1 MSLWKSGYVCIAPT
15 PPSTTAILRVLNSIK
30 FSSVWLSWEMERG
43 DEGGRRVRSFPSD
56 SFVSGLSSCNPFR
69 QNILHNP
76 PSFLPSLSLVGSTFL
91 RIGRPRPHICHA
103 FTGFIFENND
113 EEPDSFH
120 AVDRPFFIAHSL
132 IIFPAAQANWK
143 HLFSSLLRHS
153 GPSVAANAQISSAHT
168 SFSGPSKGFQPDS
181 PLFPEA
187 FGGHGETPECRH
199 SAEQRPSARGR
210 KAKG

>member
-1 MSLWKSGYVCIAPT
+1 M
-15 PPSTTAILRVLNSIK
+15 R
-30 FSSVWLSWEMERG
+30 
-43 DEGGRRVRSFPSD
+43 EGGRRVRSFPSD

-91 RIGRPRPHICHA
+91 RKGRPRPHIRHA
-103 FTGFIFENND
+103 YTGFIFENND

-143 HLFSSLLRHS
+143 HLFSSTLR
-153 GPSVAANAQISSAHT
+153 PSVRVRPR
-168 SFSGPSKGFQPDS
+168 GV
-181 PLFPEA
+181 
-187 FGGHGETPECRH
+187 
-199 SAEQRPSARGR
+199 RPSLTPKFLALTHHSPDLARVSNLTG
-210 KAKG
+210 

>member
-1 MSLWKSGYVCIAPT
+1 MGFSRADAEGEGVVRWSPSAVKFFLPPLPRRTLRLPSPSTTKCNQLGCHSGSRGMYVCIAPT

-91 RIGRPRPHICHA
+91 RIGRPHIRHA

-113 EEPDSFH
+113 EEPDSLH

-143 HLFSSLLRHS
+143 HLFSSPLR
-153 GPSVAANAQISSAHT
+153 PPV
-168 SFSGPSKGFQPDS
+168 
-181 PLFPEA
+181 
-187 FGGHGETPECRH
+187 R
-199 SAEQRPSARGR
+199 R
-210 KAKG
+210 